1 MKVLGKLYLL
11 KLKGTI
17 RNVFSK
23 PSSAIFTIIMILL
36 YGALIVMALSHPEI
50 AMSVGNLQDVSM
62 VILVNI
68 GFSALMVTTMMMQK
82 KMALFTEDD
91 AFYLFTAPFKRSAVM
106 QYLMVSVVVSALLFG
121 AINLFMIVM
130 LGSHIAFD
138 GGFLLL
144 VFLTQ
149 SLLYFFF
156 LTTQY
161 YLYLR
166 GLENAKMKKLIRII
180 PLACLFLVAI
190 IFLVV
195 LVANDFDVTKS
206 GMEFVAG
213 TPFHLVP
220 VFGWVKLI
228 LVSYVAH
235 DFYKMLIGSVLLIGA
250 CIVIFLCMSC
260 YRKDFVE
267 DVMADAQAFS
277 KRYKAIKEGKTDSF
291 ADRKVKDVQFAFQEG
306 AKAIF
311 SKNMLLM
318 RKTNDFIRMQDVMF
332 VGIYLVIT
340 LIMGL
345 GFSFYCYMLI
355 FWMFSMIQN
364 SDFMRDMKNYQIYL
378 IPDAPLKKLW
388 YVMLPTIIKTFLVLL
403 IAIVSAYIL
412 LQPDFKEALQYF
424 VMLSGYA
431 FLFLATTVLSLRI
444 LKSRNNVM
452 MENMLRMLLMILA
465 AIPSTGVLIYMI
477 SQNTLTIAMMNSIT
491 IYNLLINFV
500 LSGIILYG
508 CRNMMN
514 GNELSSD

>member
-17 RNVFSK
+17 RNIFSK

-190 IFLVV
+190 IFRSEERRV
-195 LVANDFDVTKS
+195 
-206 GMEFVAG
+206 G
-213 TPFHLVP
+213 
-220 VFGWVKLI
+220 
-228 LVSYVAH
+228 
-235 DFYKMLIGSVLLIGA
+235 
-250 CIVIFLCMSC
+250 
-260 YRKDFVE
+260 
-267 DVMADAQAFS
+267 
-277 KRYKAIKEGKTDSF
+277 KE
-291 ADRKVKDVQFAFQEG
+291 
-306 AKAIF
+306 
-311 SKNMLLM
+311 
-318 RKTNDFIRMQDVMF
+318 
-332 VGIYLVIT
+332 
-340 LIMGL
+340 
-345 GFSFYCYMLI
+345 C
-355 FWMFSMIQN
+355 
-364 SDFMRDMKNYQIYL
+364 
-378 IPDAPLKKLW
+378 
-388 YVMLPTIIKTFLVLL
+388 
-403 IAIVSAYIL
+403 
-412 LQPDFKEALQYF
+412 
-424 VMLSGYA
+424 
-431 FLFLATTVLSLRI
+431 
-444 LKSRNNVM
+444 
-452 MENMLRMLLMILA
+452 
-465 AIPSTGVLIYMI
+465 
-477 SQNTLTIAMMNSIT
+477 
-491 IYNLLINFV
+491 
-500 LSGIILYG
+500 
-508 CRNMMN
+508 
-514 GNELSSD
+514 